1 MTEKYIKPSL
11 KKTFAIFDLDP
22 LRFIASLVTVITT
35 TIASNMS
42 GTIQYAVVRGCI
54 PVEIQPCSSL
64 PRPGGNSTGT

>member
-42 GTIQYAVVRGCI
+42 GTIQ
-54 PVEIQPCSSL
+54 
-64 PRPGGNSTGT
+64 